1 MKKFLFPFMVLLFM
15 TAASCSMTGS
25 STDSP
30 ADEFRDSDVSIYN
43 GDREADEIYSYTADV
58 TSYYSHDRKAIDME
72 VRQEYRLS
80 LKMINGSLYTRLD
93 FSGEAFPDQR
103 SRSIISSPE
112 EQVLIYPDS
121 NEVLERYPVPSSEGD
136 PLFSS
141 ESDRLPMSGR
151 MDIGTIKNTAS
162 RLSFDVNDATPG
174 LLTLSYPKD
183 FFPGIADG
191 SSESDE
197 IISCK
202 VSFDTEDETLF
213 STEMVIA
220 ESDGSI
226 RTITTYP
233 LFAESETGEEGP
245 IEIGTL
251 TIDKNDFGERID
263 TSDSITAEYE
273 TVEDVPLIS
282 ANELKKKAAEGEITS
297 EDTEIWLGDLSDPNY
312 TETYLDLYE
321 NIELNTIDD
330 SLFRIVL

>member
-1 MKKFLFPFMVLLFM
+1 MKKLLFPFMTLLFM

-30 ADEFRDSDVSIYN
+30 ADEFRDTAVSIYN
-43 GDREADEIYSYTADV
+43 GDREADEVYSYAADV

-80 LKMINGSLYTRLD
+80 LKMINGALYTRLD
-93 FSGEAFPDQR
+93 FSGESFPDQR

-121 NEVLERYPVPSSEGD
+121 NEVLERYPVPLTTED
-136 PLFSS
+136 PLFSGAS
-141 ESDRLPMSGR
+141 ARLPMMGR
-151 MDIGTIKNTAS
+151 VDIGALRDTAS
-162 RLSFDVNDATPG
+162 RLSFDINDTTPG
-174 LLTLSYPKD
+174 LLTLSYPRD
-183 FFPGIADG
+183 YIPGMTDG
-191 SSESDE
+191 SED

-202 VSFDTEDETLF
+202 VSFDTVGETLS
-213 STEMVIA
+213 STEMVVA

-226 RTITTYP
+226 RTVTTYP
-233 LFAESETGEEGP
+233 LFTESETGEEGP

-251 TIDKNDFGERID
+251 TIDKNDFGEWID
-263 TSDSITAEYE
+263 TSDSMTAEYE
-273 TVEDVPLIS
+273 TVEDIPLIS
-282 ANELKKKAAEGEITS
+282 GKELKKKTADGEFTS
-297 EDTEIWLGDLSDPNY
+297 EDADIWLGDPGDPNY